1 MKYISLFSGVGG
13 LESSDEGPLYLCDSD
28 PDCAVVLARIYPK
41 TPIYSDVHQL
51 PKTRA
56 DVCLAGWPCQ
66 DITSA
71 GRQAGMRGAHSSLL
85 FQAINAAVIARVH
98 TLVGENV
105 PNLLRLRSG
114 DEFRV
119 VLDAL
124 SGAGFSYIAWRSLN
138 AREFGLPQ
146 NRERIII
153 VASKIRNIAASLHR
167 PIGATPPGSR
177 QQRGRAA
184 GFYWTGGLRSIC
196 YSDGFVPALKVG
208 ASPPK
213 GGTSPVAVF
222 YGNTVR
228 KLSARES
235 VALQG
240 FDPRLFEGLIAGSV
254 FRMAGNAV
262 PRPMGIFAAD
272 SARLSEDVDAA
283 FTRSE
288 SVNRHG
294 LLAKGKL
301 YDVRHAAVPLSKNLL
316 SFLDNS
322 SRDSLSNQAAA
333 GLLARLIK
341 SRKAIP
347 IPLFDALYE
356 LSAVRTKLRGT
367 KVDSFTILHEQ
378 LEPLK
383 YRAAL
388 VGRQH
393 MELELE

>member
-1 MKYISLFSGVGG
+1 MKYISLFSGIGG
-13 LESSDEGPLYLCDSD
+13 LEASDGAPLFLCDSD
-28 PDCAVVLARIYPK
+28 PDCAVVLSRLYPGV
-41 TPIYSDVHQL
+41 PIHPDVHHL
-51 PKTRA
+51 PRTRA

-71 GRQAGMRGAHSSLL
+71 GRQAGMRGVHSSLL
-85 FQAINAAVIARVH
+85 FQAIKAATTAGAH

-114 DEFRV
+114 AEFRV

-124 SGAGFSYIAWRSLN
+124 SDAGFSHIAWRALN

-146 NRERIII
+146 DRERIII
-153 VASKIRNIAASLHR
+153 VASRIPNIAASLHR
-167 PIGATPPGSR
+167 PIEATAQASR
-177 QQRGRAA
+177 QETGRAA

-196 YSDGFVPALKVG
+196 YSEGFVPALKVG

-228 KLSARES
+228 KLSASECVR
-235 VALQG
+235 LQG

-262 PRPMGIFAAD
+262 PRPMGMFAAD
-272 SARLSEDVDAA
+272 SARLTEKVDAE
-283 FTRSE
+283 FMRSE
-288 SVNRHG
+288 TIERHG
-294 LLAKGKL
+294 LLEDGNL
-301 YDVRHAAVPLSKNLL
+301 YGVRHAAIRLSKNLS
-316 SFLDNS
+316 SFLLKS
-322 SRDSLSNQAAA
+322 SRDKLSSQAAA
-333 GLLARLIK
+333 GLLARLIR
-341 SRKAIP
+341 SQKAIP
-347 IPLFDALYE
+347 VPLFDALYE

-388 VGRQH
+388 VDRQH
-393 MELELE
+393 MELELA